1 MANLMESLYS
11 KFLEST
17 GVSTDTRS
25 IQSGNMFF
33 ALTGPNFNGNKYARQ
48 ALENGAKYAVVDDP
62 SFAKH
67 PQIILA
73 DNTLSALQKLGSH
86 HRKHFEGK
94 VFALT
99 GSNGKTTTKE
109 LIVRVLSRKYDTIG
123 TKGNLNNHIGVPLTL
138 LSIPVGTEMAVI
150 EMGANKVGD
159 IAELCGIA
167 DPEYGLITN
176 IGEAHTEGF
185 GGIDGVIRG
194 KSELF
199 DHLRKSGGTPF
210 INVQDRVLN
219 NMVKR
224 FENPECYPAKD
235 VSLISADPYI
245 TFSMGSREVST
256 QLIGAYNFQ
265 NIAAAIE
272 VGRYFEV
279 DEQLIADGISAYIPE
294 NQRSQVIGRGK
305 LKIILDAY
313 NANPTSMQAALE
325 SFTRLTGPK
334 HVILGDMKE
343 LENSDKR
350 HGKFGKEL
358 NSFGFDTVYLIGPEM
373 KHASGEVPKS
383 QWFENMEAIQ
393 QHLKSNPIHNG
404 NLLIKGSRSMH
415 MEKVL
420 EVIQ

>member
-33 ALTGPNFNGNKYARQ
+33 ALTGPNFNGNKYA
-48 ALENGAKYAVVDDP
+48 APAIENGAKYAVIDDP
-62 SFAKH
+62 SFANH
-67 PQIILA
+67 PHTILVE
-73 DNTLSALQKLGSH
+73 NTLRALQDLANY
-86 HRKHFEGK
+86 HRKHLTGK

-109 LIVRVLSRKYDTIG
+109 LLVRVLEKKYSTIG

-138 LSIPVGTEMAVI
+138 LSIPVDTEMAVI

-159 IAELCGIA
+159 IAELCAIA
-167 DPEYGLITN
+167 EPEYGLITN

-185 GGIDGVIRG
+185 GGIEGVIRG

-199 DHLRKSGGTPF
+199 DHLRKSGSTPF
-210 INVQDRVLN
+210 INLQDRVLN

-235 VSLISADPYI
+235 VKLNSADPYI

-265 NIAAAIE
+265 NIAAAIA
-272 VGRYFEV
+272 VGRYFNV
-279 DEQLIADGISAYIPE
+279 DDQLIAAAISGYVPE
-294 NQRSQVIGRGK
+294 NQRSQVIKKGD
-305 LKIILDAY
+305 LTIIMDAY

-325 SFTRLTGPK
+325 SFTRLSGPK

-343 LENSDKR
+343 LEHSDKR
-350 HGKFGKEL
+350 HKEFGTEL
-358 NSFGFDTVYLIGPEM
+358 NGFNFDSVYLVGPEM

-383 QWFENMEAIQ
+383 QWFENVATALK
-393 QHLKSNPIHNG
+393 HLASNPIIEG

>member
-1 MANLMESLYS
+1 MTNLMETLYS

-33 ALTGPNFNGNKYARQ
+33 ALTGPSFNGNKYATQ
-48 ALENGAKYAVVDDP
+48 AIENGAKYAVIDDQ
-62 SFAKH
+62 SYSDH
-67 PQIILA
+67 PQTILVK
-73 DNTLSALQKLGSH
+73 NTLQALQDLGNH
-86 HRKHFEGK
+86 HRKHFKGK

-109 LIVRVLSRKYDTIG
+109 LLVRVLAKKYSTIG

-138 LSIPVGTEMAVI
+138 LSIPIDTEMAVI

-185 GGIDGVIRG
+185 GGIEGVIRG

-199 DHLRKSGGTPF
+199 DHLRKSGGIPF
-210 INVQDRVLN
+210 INLQDRVLN

-224 FENPECYPAKD
+224 FENPESYPAED
-235 VSLISADPYI
+235 VKLIGADPYI
-245 TFSMGSREVST
+245 KFAMGGEEVIT

-265 NIAAAIE
+265 NIAAAIS
-272 VGRYFEV
+272 VGRYFGVE
-279 DEQLIADGISAYIPE
+279 DESIASAISGYVSS
-294 NQRSQVIGRGK
+294 NQRSQVIERGK

-325 SFTRLTGPK
+325 SFNRLNGPK

-343 LENSDKR
+343 LENSDQR
-350 HGKFGKEL
+350 HRQFGAEL
-358 NSFGFDTVYLIGPEM
+358 NGFEFDSVCLVGPEM
-373 KHASGEVPKS
+373 KHASAAVSNS
-383 QWFENMEAIQ
+383 QWFENVEAAQ
-393 QHLKSNPIHNG
+393 KHLASNPIADG
-404 NLLIKGSRSMH
+404 NLLIKGSRSMN

-420 EVIQ
+420 EVIT

>member
-25 IQSGNMFF
+25 IQPGNMFF
-33 ALTGPNFNGNKYARQ
+33 ALTGPNFNGNKYAVQ
-48 ALENGAKYAVVDDP
+48 AIETEAKFAVVDD
-62 SFAKH
+62 AT
-67 PQIILA
+67 LA
-73 DNTLSALQKLGSH
+73 DHPKTILVENTLRALQDLGNY
-86 HRKHFEGK
+86 HRKQFEGK
-94 VFALT
+94 VFGLT

-109 LIVRVLSRKYDTIG
+109 LLVRVLAKKYSTIG

-138 LSIPVGTEMAVI
+138 LSIPKETEMAVI

-185 GGIDGVIRG
+185 GGIEGVIRG

-210 INVQDRVLN
+210 INLQDSVLN

-224 FENPECYPAKD
+224 FENPEQYPAED
-235 VSLISADPYI
+235 VKLISADPYI
-245 TFSMGSREVST
+245 KFSMGGKEVIT

-265 NIAAAIE
+265 NIAAAIT
-272 VGRYFEV
+272 VGRFFGV
-279 DEQLIADGISAYIPE
+279 DDSSIASALADYVSS
-294 NQRSQVIGRGK
+294 NQRSQVIEKGG

-325 SFTRLTGPK
+325 SFSRLTGPK

-343 LENSDKR
+343 VENSNNR
-350 HGKFGKEL
+350 HRQFGKEL
-358 NSFGFDTVYLIGPEM
+358 NALGFDTVYLVGPEM
-373 KHASGEVPKS
+373 KHASAAVSNS
-383 QWFENMEAIQ
+383 QWFENIKAAQ
-393 QHLKSNPIHNG
+393 TYLASNPIADG
-404 NLLIKGSRSMH
+404 NLLVKGSRSMH

-420 EVIQ
+420 EVIP

>member
-33 ALTGPNFNGNKYARQ
+33 ALTGPNFNGNKYALQ
-48 ALENGAKYAVVDDP
+48 AIGNGAKYAVVDDS
-62 SFAKH
+62 SFADH
-67 PQIILA
+67 PQTILVE
-73 DNTLSALQKLGSH
+73 NTLQALQELANH
-86 HRKHFEGK
+86 HRKHFKGK

-109 LIVRVLSRKYDTIG
+109 LLVRVLTKKYSTIG

-138 LSIPVGTEMAVI
+138 LSIPAETEMAVI

-185 GGIDGVIRG
+185 GGIEGVIRG

-199 DHLRKSGGTPF
+199 DHLRKAGGTPF
-210 INVQDRVLN
+210 INLQDRVLN
-219 NMVKR
+219 NMIKR
-224 FENPECYPAKD
+224 FENPEHYPADD
-235 VSLISADPYI
+235 VKLTSANPYI
-245 TFSMGSREVST
+245 KFSMGGKEVIT

-265 NIAAAIE
+265 NIAASVS
-272 VGRYFEV
+272 VGRYFGV
-279 DEQLIADGISAYIPE
+279 DDVSIASAISDYVSS
-294 NQRSQVIGRGK
+294 NQRSQVIERGK

-325 SFTRLTGPK
+325 SFNRLNGPK

-343 LENSDKR
+343 LENSDQR
-350 HGKFGKEL
+350 HRQFGAEL
-358 NSFGFDTVYLIGPEM
+358 NGFDFDSVCLVGPEM
-373 KHASGEVPKS
+373 KHASAVMSNSE
-383 QWFENMEAIQ
+383 WFENVDAVQ
-393 QHLKSNPIHNG
+393 KHLVSNPIPDG